1 MVYYYQVSENLSM
14 IREELPEDTNPDKLS
29 GYKLDDKEIILSKK
43 RGPGFKFNNPSYFN
57 LEQKTDAC
65 ALYCVYGDV
74 DQVSELTGI
83 DPKFLRQ
90 WKDEPWWSEIQKKVF
105 VEQNEKLASRISGVL
120 DRSLDHLVD
129 RLDNGDYLWDVRKSK
144 LVRKPVDT
152 KVLSNLFNNLVTRRQ
167 LIRGEPTSIT
177 TQVAVD
183 DRLKLLA
190 EQFEKFANAKEIEAI
205 PTTFTEIKDGNPN
218 EKSSTNEKTYEKNA
232 NEKG

>member
-1 MVYYYQVSENLSM
+1 M
-14 IREELPEDTNPDKLS
+14 IRENLPQDTKEDKLS

-74 DQVSELTGI
+74 DQVSEMTGI
-83 DPKFLRQ
+83 DTKFLRQ
-90 WKDEPWWSEIQKKVF
+90 WRDEPWWSEIQKKVF
-105 VEQNEKLASRISGVL
+105 IEQNEKLASRISGVL

-152 KVLSNLFNNLVTRRQ
+152 KVLSNLFNNLITRRQ

-190 EQFEKFANAKEIEAI
+190 AQFQKFALAKEIEGE
-205 PTTFTEIKDGNPN
+205 TYGNSN
-218 EKSSTNEKTYEKNA
+218 EKSSTNKKT
-232 NEKG
+232 NEESSSKDA

>member
-14 IREELPEDTNPDKLS
+14 IRDELPKDTPEDKIS
-29 GYKLDDKEIILSKK
+29 GYKLDNQEIILAKK

-90 WKDEPWWSEIQKKVF
+90 WRDEPWWSEIQKKVF
-105 VEQNEKLASRISGVL
+105 IEQNEKLASRISGVL

-152 KVLSNLFNNLVTRRQ
+152 KVLSNLFNNLITRRQ

-190 EQFEKFANAKEIEAI
+190 DQFQKFALAKEVEGE
-205 PTTFTEIKDGNPN
+205 TY
-218 EKSSTNEKTYEKNA
+218 EKNTNEKTNEKDA

>member
-1 MVYYYQVSENLSM
+1 M
-14 IREELPEDTNPDKLS
+14 IRDELPKDTPEDKLS
-29 GYKLDDKEIILSKK
+29 GYKLDDKEIILAKK

-83 DPKFLRQ
+83 DPKFIRQ

-152 KVLSNLFNNLVTRRQ
+152 KVLSNLFNNLITRRQ

-190 EQFEKFANAKEIEAI
+190 AQFEKFALAKEVEGE
-205 PTTFTEIKDGNPN
+205 TYGNEIKELDP
-218 EKSSTNEKTYEKNA
+218 KSN
-232 NEKG
+232 

>member
-74 DQVSELTGI
+74 DQVSEMTGI

-190 EQFEKFANAKEIEAI
+190 QQFEKFANAKEIDAV
-205 PTTFTEIKDGNPN
+205 PTTYQEIKNGNTN
-218 EKSSTNEKTYEKNA
+218 EKISTNEETNEENA

>member
-1 MVYYYQVSENLSM
+1 M
-14 IREELPEDTNPDKLS
+14 IRDELPEDTNPDKLS
-29 GYKLDDKEIILSKK
+29 GYKLDDKEIILGKK

-74 DQVSELTGI
+74 DQVSEMTGI

-105 VEQNEKLASRISGVL
+105 VEQNEKLVGRINGVL
-120 DRSLDHLVD
+120 DKSLEHLVD

-152 KVLSNLFNNLVTRRQ
+152 KVL
-167 LIRGEPTSIT
+167 
-177 TQVAVD
+177 
-183 DRLKLLA
+183 
-190 EQFEKFANAKEIEAI
+190 EIGRAHV
-205 PTTFTEIKDGNPN
+205 
-218 EKSSTNEKTYEKNA
+218 
-232 NEKG
+232 

>member
-1 MVYYYQVSENLSM
+1 MVYYYQVSENLTM
-14 IREELPEDTNPDKLS
+14 IRDELPEDTSPDKLS
-29 GYKLDDKEIILSKK
+29 GYKIDDKEIILSKK

-65 ALYCVYGDV
+65 ALYCVYGDI
-74 DQVSELTGI
+74 DQVSEMTGI

-190 EQFEKFANAKEIEAI
+190 AQFEKFALAKEVEGVV
-205 PTTFTEIKDGNPN
+205 DGNTIK
-218 EKSSTNEKTYEKNA
+218 ELDSKSN
-232 NEKG
+232 